1 MEDSNMQFSETTF
14 RRYATPVAGQES
26 YPASTT
32 ASINWDAVR
41 NFLELYWAEATPAG
55 LLSRRLEEVRAELAH
70 YGTYRQTTDEI
81 AYGAKLAWRNNTRCI
96 GRLHWRSLEVRDLRH
111 LVSADEVFEACVEHI
126 RLAINGGK
134 IKPIIS
140 VFAPSQVGVAG
151 PRIWNPQLIRY
162 AGFRQS
168 NGSILGDPRNEEL
181 TRAIQELGWKT
192 NMEGSFT
199 VLPLVIQMPGERPR
213 VFELPRD
220 AVHEVPI
227 RHPNY
232 DWFVDLKLKWHAL
245 PAVSDMGLEIGGVIY
260 PAAPFNGWY
269 MNTEIAARNLS
280 DTDRYNAL
288 PMIARRMGLEM
299 KSDRGLWKD
308 RAIVELNVA
317 ILHSFAESG
326 FTMVDHHTAARQFVA
341 HIEREE
347 REGRV
352 THAEWSWIVPPLSG
366 SCTPVFHRTYPNQ
379 EVTPRFFYQPAAW
392 KGHSRGESGC
402 PFHQ

>member
-1 MEDSNMQFSETTF
+1 MEGGNMQFTDSTF
-14 RRYATPVAGQES
+14 RPYATSVVGQQGS
-26 YPASTT
+26 ARSAT
-32 ASINWDAVR
+32 ACPDWDAAR
-41 NFLELYWAEATPAG
+41 SFLALYWAEVAPTG
-55 LLSRRLEEVRAELAH
+55 RLSRRIEEVRAELAH

-111 LVSADEVFEACVEHI
+111 LASADEVFEACVEHI
-126 RLAINGGK
+126 RLATNSGK

-140 VFAPSQVGVAG
+140 VFGPSQVGVVG

-168 NGSILGDPRNEEL
+168 DGSILGDPRNEEL

-192 NMEGSFT
+192 NTEGPFT
-199 VLPLVIQMPGERPR
+199 VLPLVIQMPGECPR
-213 VFELPRD
+213 VFELPQD
-220 AVHEVPI
+220 AVQEVPI

-232 DWFVDLKLKWHAL
+232 DWFIDLKLKWHAL

-280 DTDRYNAL
+280 DTHRYNVL

-299 KSDRGLWKD
+299 RSDRGLWKD

-317 ILHSFAESG
+317 LLHSFAESG
-326 FTMVDHHTAARQFVA
+326 VTMVDHHTAARQFIT

-352 THAEWSWIVPPLSG
+352 THAEWSWI
-366 SCTPVFHRTYPNQ
+366 
-379 EVTPRFFYQPAAW
+379 
-392 KGHSRGESGC
+392 
-402 PFHQ
+402 